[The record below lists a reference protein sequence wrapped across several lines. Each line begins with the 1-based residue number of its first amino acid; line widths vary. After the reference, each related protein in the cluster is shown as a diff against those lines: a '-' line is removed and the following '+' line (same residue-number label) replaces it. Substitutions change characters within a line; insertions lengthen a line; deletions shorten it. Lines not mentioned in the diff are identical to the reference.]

1 MKRVSKA
8 DVASVSLLLQRLFSD
23 LSFKVNLLFFPP
35 YSNRFNKQY
44 SKEFKA
50 KEVSEGEESKDFWN
64 VLGGKTGF
72 VSLLE
77 GL

>member
-1 MKRVSKA
+1 M
-8 DVASVSLLLQRLFSD
+8 FSD
-23 LSFKVNLLFFPP
+23 FIVQGKSSVFPT

>member
-1 MKRVSKA
+1 MLV
-8 DVASVSLLLQRLFSD
+8 FCYSD
-23 LSFKVNLLFFPP
+23 CFLILSFKVNLLFFSL

>member
-1 MKRVSKA
+1 MLALCYSECF
-8 DVASVSLLLQRLFSD
+8 LI